1 MNVCSESEKK
11 IFLFF
16 IFLSETIIKNLAK
29 SGSFASVLT
38 SSTATRSTFLVKRL
52 SNLSVLRS
60 LLQAF

>member
-16 IFLSETIIKNLAK
+16 IFLSETIIKK
-29 SGSFASVLT
+29 PGQIWQFCKYTYVIHCDKKYV
-38 SSTATRSTFLVKRL
+38 FVKRL

-60 LLQAF
+60 LLHAF